1 MKSKIIGSGLALSL
15 LLGGAAF
22 NSTAAKAAPIDEA
35 KNITVESANQNIEPP
50 KELLAVAHRLAAKG
64 AAWVGG
70 YFAHQKAAR
79 EITGSSSS
87 DAPSYEYEDVKSSF
101 DL

>member
-1 MKSKIIGSGLALSL
+1 MALSV

-35 KNITVESANQNIEPP
+35 KNITVESKQNIEPP

-79 EITGSSSS
+79 
-87 DAPSYEYEDVKSSF
+87 
-101 DL
+101 